1 MKKGIKPSHQWIIL
15 LAALLA
21 LFTLL
26 AGQERVHERVEVI
39 YQEILVR
46 VFDGSR
52 PVPGLRAGD
61 FTLYEDSKPVK
72 VAYCRELRRSLARPE
87 VDAGITAAKPKPRL
101 FLFMF
106 WLNEESREWPKAWDY
121 FVREIYRP
129 GDRVVLSDASR
140 AVEVR
145 SLEGEKEKVDA
156 FFADLAEDL
165 KRKQLSKN
173 KLVSDLQRS
182 AGEFYNDL
190 VAYSNMKTKTP
201 PPEGPLLERF
211 KTSYLGAL
219 NEYRLERLKGDPAWL
234 ERLATALKAVEAE
247 KWALL
252 FLQNER
258 LPLLHRDSR
267 LLRDAPMSQ
276 DTITKL
282 KGFMDETERQVK
294 LGSDVTSYL
303 RDLRPLFVGAN
314 TTYHVFLSD
323 AAGEMRSNE
332 HLQWQPVFSSWE
344 GAFRQISA
352 DTGGRVSNTTRLGEA
367 LRQAAEKED
376 IYYVLTFKPGPG
388 EDRRRRL
395 QVEVKRPGLKVVFS
409 RKLELGEVF
418 PLKIQALEWRDGKL
432 VISLSDYQR
441 AYGDA
446 GLKGR
451 LRVGV
456 RAHVR
461 GGDPLAVEKEIL
473 AGEPTVDVEMA
484 LHFPEPGSYQ
494 VHVEVQD
501 LLTGN
506 RATAEKEIAVLP
518 PPVSAPVPEPEV
530 DAPPLPVELEPVM
543 ARAADYCRRL
553 KEAAFRFYCL
563 EVVEERVLERN
574 PLTKRTEPVERR
586 WEYDYQITGSG
597 GGISEQRRLVREGTR
612 KMDKANATLETRFS
626 SHYSVFLPVTLLA
639 LENRAA
645 YAYRLAGRD
654 RIGRSRCVVVEVT
667 PLRAEGVGIAQGSAW
682 IDEKDGSVLKIE
694 MNPRGVVGVEELE
707 KAAKVMQARLLLEV
721 SHQYFVSHGGLRFPS
736 MTMFREAYVL
746 EKVVTEKSR
755 EMAGGDLTRSGMIIT
770 LPQLEGRRREIEF
783 YRLRQDYGKYR
794 FFEVDSSAEIKQP

>member
-15 LAALLA
+15 LAALLSLCA
-21 LFTLL
+21 LL
-26 AGQERVHERVEVI
+26 AGQERVHERVEVV

-46 VFDGSR
+46 VFDGGK
-52 PVPGLRAGD
+52 PVPGLRAED
-61 FTLYEDSKPVK
+61 FVLHEEGRPVK
-72 VAYCRELRRSLARPE
+72 VAYCRELRRSLARLE
-87 VDAGITAAKPKPRL
+87 VDAGVAATNPKPRL

-409 RKLELGEVF
+409 RKLELGELF
-418 PLKIQALEWRDGKL
+418 PLKIQALEWREGKL
-432 VISLSDYQR
+432 TVSLSDYQR

-473 AGEPTVDVEMA
+473 AGDPAVDVEMA

-494 VHVEVQD
+494 VQVEVQD

-506 RATAEKEIAVLP
+506 RASAEKEIIVLP

-530 DAPPLPVELEPVM
+530 VLPPLPEELEPVM
-543 ARAADYCRRL
+543 AKAADYCRRL

-563 EVVEERVLERN
+563 EKVEERVLERN

-626 SHYSVFLPVTLLA
+626 SHYSVFMPVTLLA

-654 RIGRSRCVVVEVT
+654 RVGRSRCLVVEVT
-667 PLRAEGVGIAQGSAW
+667 PLRDEGVGIAQGRAW

-794 FFEVDSSAEIKQP
+794 FFEVDSQVEIREL

>member
-1 MKKGIKPSHQWIIL
+1 MKPSHRWFIL
-15 LAALLA
+15 PAGLLA
-21 LFTLL
+21 LFALL
-26 AGQERVHERVEVI
+26 AGQEWVHERVEVI

-46 VFDGSR
+46 VFDGDQ
-52 PVPGLRAGD
+52 PVPGLRAED
-61 FTLYEDSKPVK
+61 FILKEDGRPVK
-72 VAYCRELRRSLARPE
+72 VAYCRQLRRSLTRPE
-87 VDAGITAAKPKPRL
+87 VDAVVMAAKPKPRL

-106 WLNEESREWPKAWDY
+106 WLNEESREWPKAWDH

-140 AVEVR
+140 AVEIR
-145 SLEGEKEKVDA
+145 SIEGEKEKIDS
-156 FFADLAEDL
+156 FFAKLAEDL
-165 KRKQLSKN
+165 KEKQLGKN
-173 KLVSDLQRS
+173 RLVSDLERS
-182 AGEFYNDL
+182 AGEFYDDL
-190 VAYSNMKTKTP
+190 VAYSDMKTP

-234 ERLATALKAVEAE
+234 ERLASSLKAVEAD

-267 LLRDAPMSQ
+267 LLRDAPMSLE
-276 DTITKL
+276 TITKL
-282 KGFMDETERQVK
+282 KRFMDETERQVQ
-294 LGSDVTSYL
+294 LSSDVISYL
-303 RDLRPLFVGAN
+303 RDLRPLFIGAN
-314 TTYHVFLSD
+314 TTFHVFLSD
-323 AAGEMRSNE
+323 AAGELRSNE
-332 HLQWQPVFSSWE
+332 QLQWQPVYSSWE
-344 GAFRQISA
+344 GAFRQISS
-352 DTGGRVSNTTRLGEA
+352 DTGGRVSNTNRLDEA

-395 QVEVKRPGLKVVFS
+395 QVEVKRPGLKVAFS

-418 PLKIQALEWRDGKL
+418 PLKIQALEWREGKL
-432 VISLSDYQR
+432 IVSLADYQR

-461 GGDPLAVEKEIL
+461 GGDPLAIEKEIM
-473 AGEPTVDVEMA
+473 AGEPAVDVEMA
-484 LHFPEPGSYQ
+484 LHFPEPGSYMVQ
-494 VHVEVQD
+494 VDVQD
-501 LLTGN
+501 LMTGN
-506 RATAEKEIAVLP
+506 RATTEKEIAVLP
-518 PPVSAPVPEPEV
+518 PPISAPVHESKVE
-530 DAPPLPVELEPVM
+530 APPLPKELEPVM

-563 EVVEERVLERN
+563 EKVEERVLERN
-574 PLTKRTEPVERR
+574 PLTKRTEPVDRR
-586 WEYDYQITGSG
+586 WEYDYQITGG
-597 GGISEQRRLVREGTR
+597 DGTISEHRRLVRKGTQ

-626 SHYSVFLPVTLLA
+626 SHYSVFMPVTLLA

-654 RIGRSRCVVVEVT
+654 RIGGSRCVVVEAT
-667 PLRAEGVGIAQGSAW
+667 PLRTEGVGIAQGRAW

-694 MNPRGVVGVEELE
+694 MSPRGVAGAEELE
-707 KAAKVMQARLLLEV
+707 KAAKASQARMLLEV
-721 SHQYFVSHGGLRFPS
+721 THQYFVVRDGLRFPS

-746 EKVVTEKSR
+746 EKVVTEKSD
-755 EMAGGDLTRSGMIIT
+755 EMAGGDLTRSGMVIT

-783 YRLRQDYGKYR
+783 YRMRQDYEKYR
-794 FFEVDSSAEIKQP
+794 FFEVDSSVEIKQP